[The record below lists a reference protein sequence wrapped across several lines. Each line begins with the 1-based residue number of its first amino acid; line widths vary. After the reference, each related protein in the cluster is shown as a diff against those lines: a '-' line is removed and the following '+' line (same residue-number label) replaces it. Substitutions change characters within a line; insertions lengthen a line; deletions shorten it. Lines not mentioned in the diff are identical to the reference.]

1 VLVSLKTDVG
11 KPIEQKVTVIE
22 LVAMRPC
29 LSEGE
34 VNLPPKLVCEDSSPV
49 IASAAKQSRAKQKLP
64 A

>member
-34 VNLPPKLVCEDSSPV
+34 VNLPPKLVC
-49 IASAAKQSRAKQKLP
+49 
-64 A
+64 